1 MFLELAAGA
10 YLLGD
15 FIYHRL
21 KGDETKSNPLEKPQI
36 PRVDE
41 GATIPLIFGRCRVRA
56 PVLAHVRNVQSGFLN
71 PGVPGV
77 PADTILYGMD
87 MLFVVGVGFEGAG
100 DAHKNHLHSIWFGEK
115 KLNMLAPETFDGD
128 GGLGQQILAETGF
141 LGGDAGFVGGQIE
154 FLNGRTDQ
162 TLVDPG
168 TGIATTHVGSDLRND
183 TILPG
188 RIPGYRNYIL
198 VYLNNG
204 GIASWIIGTSPTPP
218 AVSLEVSSYP
228 VVGLVTRVGDD
239 VTPADVAYAIL
250 LDTFAKLGLDPLLVD
265 YTSFQAG
272 AATLAT
278 EGHGCSGVV
287 DTTRDAF
294 EVLDELL
301 REMDGVIY
309 DDPRTGSLKL
319 ALVRG
324 GYVIGTKP
332 NINPSNC
339 LELQGYTAGGW
350 TDTVNK
356 VRVIFENRLNDY
368 QEDSSSGPS
377 LANAVGCRAIG
388 RTRVELAVRRACSTK
403 EARGR
408 PSRRASSPR
417 GLASDGEVPR
427 DRGPQLLGHGA
438 RRRRVAHVAPST
450 T

>member
-154 FLNGRTDQ
+154 FLNHVRRSSASI
-162 TLVDPG
+162 PRWS
-168 TGIATTHVGSDLRND
+168 TTRRSRPARDARRRGARICSRAIND
-183 TILPG
+183 TQDAA
-188 RIPGYRNYIL
+188 RT
-198 VYLNNG
+198 
-204 GIASWIIGTSPTPP
+204 IARS
-218 AVSLEVSSYP
+218 
-228 VVGLVTRVGDD
+228 
-239 VTPADVAYAIL
+239 
-250 LDTFAKLGLDPLLVD
+250 FAQID
-265 YTSFQAG
+265 
-272 AATLAT
+272 ATMY
-278 EGHGCSGVV
+278 E
-287 DTTRDAF
+287 
-294 EVLDELL
+294 
-301 REMDGVIY
+301 
-309 DDPRTGSLKL
+309 DPRTGTLKL
-319 ALVRG
+319 KLIRPTTSTV
-324 GYVIGTKP
+324 VP

-339 LELQGYTAGGW
+339 LELQGYTNGGW
-350 TDTVNK
+350 RDTVNK
-356 VRVIFENRLNDY
+356 VRVIFRTGSTTY
-368 QEDSSSGPS
+368 KEDSSPGHN
-377 LANAVGCRAIG
+377 LANAVGQGGASERESSFAFQVSCNPEGSRAKIEARELNVRSRPMAKCRAIVDRSFWDTVPG
-388 RTRVELAVRRACSTK
+388 DAVSITWPEYNLNKVAF
-403 EARGR
+403 
-408 PSRRASSPR
+408 
-417 GLASDGEVPR
+417 
-427 DRGPQLLGHGA
+427 
-438 RRRRVAHVAPST
+438 RVATSTAARCATTRSPST
-450 T
+450 SSRTSSA